1 MRKPS
6 DIHQHGALVESTS
19 RSPCAVAA
27 HVVCAETYFLYWLH
41 ETSTM
46 LHIMLGIMIVVLII
60 GAMRVRVLED
70 KVAMLRRAM
79 DRQLTEPDVEY
90 MLKMA
95 REQGVDR
102 IEERMRWLEA
112 HIAEK

>member
-1 MRKPS
+1 
-6 DIHQHGALVESTS
+6 
-19 RSPCAVAA
+19 
-27 HVVCAETYFLYWLH
+27 
-41 ETSTM
+41 M
-46 LHIMLGIMIVVLII
+46 LHIVLGIMIVVLII

-70 KVAMLRRAM
+70 KVALLRRAM

-112 HIAEK
+112 HIKEK